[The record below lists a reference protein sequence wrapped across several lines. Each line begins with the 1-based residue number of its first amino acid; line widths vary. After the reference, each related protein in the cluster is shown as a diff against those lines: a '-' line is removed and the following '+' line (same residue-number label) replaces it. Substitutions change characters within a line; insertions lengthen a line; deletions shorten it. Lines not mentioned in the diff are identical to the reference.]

1 MDMQYATASK
11 DPMLAVNLSASQRM
25 SHFIAGVAVAAL
37 ISPTSVIAGT
47 GWQVQEPRTPV
58 NRRPTH

>member
-1 MDMQYATASK
+1 
-11 DPMLAVNLSASQRM
+11 M

-47 GWQVQEPRTPV
+47 GRQVQEPRTPV